1 MICEGTMET
10 YRLYYPNDFDLQ
22 LEPVALAIG
31 FFDGLHLG
39 HKEVIEKMIEIA
51 DEKNLKKA
59 VMTFDPHPSVVLNP
73 KARRTTYLTP
83 LVEKEKMLEEKG
95 IDYLFVV
102 NFSSDFAALSPDTF
116 VHEYL
121 INHNV
126 KEVIAGFDFSY
137 GQYGKGSITT
147 LKTYDDFNTTK
158 VLPFTE
164 DNEKISTTKIRELLL
179 SDRLEEANE
188 LLGRSYEI
196 NGVVVQGEKRGRT
209 IGFRTA
215 NIEPNGP
222 YLLPSLGVYAVT
234 MTIGTDETIY
244 RGVASIGKKPTFHDD
259 YKVTIEVHLIDF
271 DRTIYG
277 EEVSVYLHNFLRGE
291 KKFDGLD
298 DLIEAMTK
306 DKENAVKLLEKY
318 NE

>member
-1 MICEGTMET
+1 MKT
-10 YRLYYPNDFDLQ
+10 YRLYYSNDLSIEN
-22 LEPVALAIG
+22 EPIALALG

-39 HKEVIEKMIEIA
+39 HQQVIDTMIEIA
-51 DEKNLKKA
+51 EEKGLKKA

-73 KARRTTYLTP
+73 KMRRTTYITP
-83 LVEKEKMLEEKG
+83 LKEKEEMLKEKG

-116 VHEYL
+116 VKEYL
-121 INHNV
+121 ISNNV

-147 LKTYDDFNTTK
+147 LKTYDEFNTTK
-158 VLPFTE
+158 VLPINE
-164 DNEKISTTKIRELLL
+164 NEEKISTTKIRELLL
-179 SDRLEEANE
+179 SDKLEEANKI
-188 LLGRSYEI
+188 LGRPYQI

-215 NIEPNGP
+215 NIEPSGP
-222 YLLPSLGVYAVT
+222 FLLPSLGVYVVT
-234 MTIGTDETIY
+234 MTIGADDTIY
-244 RGVASIGKKPTFHDD
+244 RGVASIGKKPTFHED

-277 EEVSVYLHNFLRGE
+277 EEVSVYLHNYLRGE

-298 DLIEAMTK
+298 DLIEAMTI
-306 DKENAVKLLEKY
+306 DKENAIQLLEKF
-318 NE
+318 E

>member
-1 MICEGTMET
+1 MKT
-10 YRLYYPNDFDLQ
+10 YRLYYSNDLSIEN
-22 LEPVALAIG
+22 EPIALALG

-39 HKEVIEKMIEIA
+39 HQQVIDTMIEIA
-51 DEKNLKKA
+51 EEKGLKKA

-73 KARRTTYLTP
+73 KMRRTTYITP
-83 LVEKEKMLEEKG
+83 LKEKEEMLKAKG

-116 VHEYL
+116 VKEYL
-121 INHNV
+121 ISNNV

-147 LKTYDDFNTTK
+147 LKTYDEFNTTK
-158 VLPFTE
+158 VLPINE
-164 DNEKISTTKIRELLL
+164 NEEKISTTKIRELLL
-179 SDRLEEANE
+179 SNKLEEANKI
-188 LLGRSYEI
+188 LGRPYQI

-215 NIEPNGP
+215 NIEPSGP
-222 YLLPSLGVYAVT
+222 FLLPSLGVYAVT
-234 MTIGTDETIY
+234 MTIGADDTIY
-244 RGVASIGKKPTFHDD
+244 RGVASIGKKPTFHED

-277 EEVSVYLHNFLRGE
+277 EEVSVYLHNYLRGE

-298 DLIEAMTK
+298 DLIEAMTI
-306 DKENAVKLLEKY
+306 DKENAIQLLEKF
-318 NE
+318 E

>member
-1 MICEGTMET
+1 MTCEGFMKT
-10 YRLYYPNDFDLQ
+10 YRLYYPNDLSIEN
-22 LEPVALAIG
+22 EPIALALG

-39 HKEVIEKMIEIA
+39 HQQVIDTMIEIA
-51 DEKNLKKA
+51 EEKGLKKA

-73 KARRTTYLTP
+73 KMRRTTYITP
-83 LVEKEKMLEEKG
+83 LKEKEEMLKEKG

-116 VHEYL
+116 VKEYL
-121 INHNV
+121 ISNNV

-147 LKTYDDFNTTK
+147 LKTYDEFNTTK
-158 VLPFTE
+158 VLPINE
-164 DNEKISTTKIRELLL
+164 NEEKISTTKIRELLL
-179 SDRLEEANE
+179 SDKLEEANKI
-188 LLGRSYEI
+188 LGRPYQI

-215 NIEPNGP
+215 NIEPSGP
-222 YLLPSLGVYAVT
+222 FLLPSLGVYAVT
-234 MTIGTDETIY
+234 MMIGADDTIY
-244 RGVASIGKKPTFHDD
+244 RGVASIGKKPTFHED

-277 EEVSVYLHNFLRGE
+277 EEVSVYLHNYLRGE

-298 DLIEAMTK
+298 DLIEAMTI
-306 DKENAVKLLEKY
+306 DKENAIQLLEKF
-318 NE
+318 E

>member
-1 MICEGTMET
+1 MTCEGFMKT
-10 YRLYYPNDFDLQ
+10 YRLYYPNDLSIEN
-22 LEPVALAIG
+22 EPIALALG

-39 HKEVIEKMIEIA
+39 HQQVIDTMIEIA
-51 DEKNLKKA
+51 EEKGLKKA

-73 KARRTTYLTP
+73 KMRRTTYITP
-83 LVEKEKMLEEKG
+83 LKEKEEMLKAKG

-116 VHEYL
+116 VKEYL
-121 INHNV
+121 ISNNV

-147 LKTYDDFNTTK
+147 LKTYDEFNTTK
-158 VLPFTE
+158 VLPINE
-164 DNEKISTTKIRELLL
+164 NEEKISTTKIRELLL
-179 SDRLEEANE
+179 SNKLEEANKI
-188 LLGRSYEI
+188 LGRPYQI

-215 NIEPNGP
+215 NIEPSGP
-222 YLLPSLGVYAVT
+222 FLLPSLGVYAVT
-234 MTIGTDETIY
+234 MTIGADDTIY
-244 RGVASIGKKPTFHDD
+244 RGVASIGKKPTFHED

-277 EEVSVYLHNFLRGE
+277 EEVSVYLHNYLRGE

-298 DLIEAMTK
+298 DLIEAMTI
-306 DKENAVKLLEKY
+306 DKENAIQLLEKF
-318 NE
+318 E

>member
-1 MICEGTMET
+1 MTCEGFMKT
-10 YRLYYPNDFDLQ
+10 YRLYYPNDLSIEN
-22 LEPVALAIG
+22 EPIALALG

-39 HKEVIEKMIEIA
+39 HQQVIDTMIEIA
-51 DEKNLKKA
+51 EEKGLKKA

-73 KARRTTYLTP
+73 KMRRTTYITP
-83 LVEKEKMLEEKG
+83 LKEKEEMLKEKG

-102 NFSSDFAALSPDTF
+102 NFSSDFAALSHDTF
-116 VHEYL
+116 VKEYL
-121 INHNV
+121 ISNNV

-147 LKTYDDFNTTK
+147 LKTYDEFNTTK
-158 VLPFTE
+158 VLPINE
-164 DNEKISTTKIRELLL
+164 NEEKISTTKIRELLL
-179 SDRLEEANE
+179 SDKLEEANKI
-188 LLGRSYEI
+188 LGRPYQI

-215 NIEPNGP
+215 NIEPSGP
-222 YLLPSLGVYAVT
+222 FLLPSLGVYAVT
-234 MTIGTDETIY
+234 MTIGADDKIY
-244 RGVASIGKKPTFHDD
+244 RGVASIGKKPTFHED

-277 EEVSVYLHNFLRGE
+277 EEVSVYLHNYLRGE

-298 DLIEAMTK
+298 DLIEAMTI
-306 DKENAVKLLEKY
+306 DKENAIQLLEKF
-318 NE
+318 E

>member
-1 MICEGTMET
+1 MTCEGFMKT
-10 YRLYYPNDFDLQ
+10 YRLYYPNDLSIEN
-22 LEPVALAIG
+22 EPIALALG

-39 HKEVIEKMIEIA
+39 HQQVIDTMIEIA
-51 DEKNLKKA
+51 EEKGLKKA

-73 KARRTTYLTP
+73 KMRRTTYITP
-83 LVEKEKMLEEKG
+83 LKEKEEMLKEKG

-116 VHEYL
+116 VKKYL
-121 INHNV
+121 ISNNV

-147 LKTYDDFNTTK
+147 LKTYDEFNTTK
-158 VLPFTE
+158 VLPINE
-164 DNEKISTTKIRELLL
+164 NEEKISTTKIRELLL
-179 SDRLEEANE
+179 SDKLEEANKI
-188 LLGRSYEI
+188 LGRPYQI

-215 NIEPNGP
+215 NIEPSGP
-222 YLLPSLGVYAVT
+222 FLLPSLGVYAVT
-234 MTIGTDETIY
+234 MTIGADDTIY
-244 RGVASIGKKPTFHDD
+244 RGVASIGKKPTFHED

-277 EEVSVYLHNFLRGE
+277 EEVSVYLHNYLRGE

-298 DLIEAMTK
+298 DLIEAMTI
-306 DKENAVKLLEKY
+306 DKENAIQLLEKF
-318 NE
+318 E

>member
-1 MICEGTMET
+1 MTCEGFMKT
-10 YRLYYPNDFDLQ
+10 YRLYYSNDLSIEN
-22 LEPVALAIG
+22 EPIALALG

-39 HKEVIEKMIEIA
+39 HQQVIDTMIEIA
-51 DEKNLKKA
+51 EEKGLKKA

-73 KARRTTYLTP
+73 KMRRTTYITP
-83 LVEKEKMLEEKG
+83 LKEKEEMLKAKG

-116 VHEYL
+116 VKEYL
-121 INHNV
+121 ISNNV

-147 LKTYDDFNTTK
+147 LKTYDEFNTTK
-158 VLPFTE
+158 VLPINE
-164 DNEKISTTKIRELLL
+164 NEEKISTTKIRELLL
-179 SDRLEEANE
+179 SNKLEEANKI
-188 LLGRSYEI
+188 LGRPYQI

-215 NIEPNGP
+215 NIEPSGP
-222 YLLPSLGVYAVT
+222 FLLPSLGVYAVT
-234 MTIGTDETIY
+234 MTIGADDTIY
-244 RGVASIGKKPTFHDD
+244 RGVASIGKKPTFHED

-277 EEVSVYLHNFLRGE
+277 EEVSVYLHNYLRGE

-298 DLIEAMTK
+298 DLIEAMTI
-306 DKENAVKLLEKY
+306 DKENAIQLLEKF
-318 NE
+318 E

>member
-1 MICEGTMET
+1 MTCEGFMKT
-10 YRLYYPNDFDLQ
+10 YRLYYSNDLSIEN
-22 LEPVALAIG
+22 EPIALALG

-39 HKEVIEKMIEIA
+39 HQQVIDTMIEIA
-51 DEKNLKKA
+51 EEKGLKKA

-73 KARRTTYLTP
+73 KMRRTTYITP
-83 LVEKEKMLEEKG
+83 LKEKEEMLKAKG

-116 VHEYL
+116 VKEYL
-121 INHNV
+121 ISNNV

-147 LKTYDDFNTTK
+147 LKTYDEFNTTK
-158 VLPFTE
+158 VLPINE
-164 DNEKISTTKIRELLL
+164 NEEKISTTKIRELLL
-179 SDRLEEANE
+179 SDKLEEANKI
-188 LLGRSYEI
+188 LGRPYQI

-215 NIEPNGP
+215 NIEPSGP
-222 YLLPSLGVYAVT
+222 FLLPSLGVYAVT
-234 MTIGTDETIY
+234 MTIGADDTIY
-244 RGVASIGKKPTFHDD
+244 RGVASIGKKPTFHED

-277 EEVSVYLHNFLRGE
+277 EEVSVYLHNYLRGE

-298 DLIEAMTK
+298 DLIEAMTI
-306 DKENAVKLLEKY
+306 DKENAIQLLEKF
-318 NE
+318 E

>member
-1 MICEGTMET
+1 MTCEGFMKT
-10 YRLYYPNDFDLQ
+10 YRLYYPNDLSIEN
-22 LEPVALAIG
+22 EPIALALG

-39 HKEVIEKMIEIA
+39 HQKVIDTMIEIA
-51 DEKNLKKA
+51 EEKGLKKA

-73 KARRTTYLTP
+73 KMRRTTYITP
-83 LVEKEKMLEEKG
+83 LKEKEEMLKEKG

-116 VHEYL
+116 VKEYL
-121 INHNV
+121 ISNNV

-147 LKTYDDFNTTK
+147 LKTYDEFNTTK
-158 VLPFTE
+158 VLPINE
-164 DNEKISTTKIRELLL
+164 NEEKISTTKIRELLL
-179 SDRLEEANE
+179 SDKLEEANKI
-188 LLGRSYEI
+188 LGRPYQI

-215 NIEPNGP
+215 NIEPSGP
-222 YLLPSLGVYAVT
+222 FLLPSLGVYAVT
-234 MTIGTDETIY
+234 MTIGADDTIY
-244 RGVASIGKKPTFHDD
+244 RGVASIGKKPTFHKD

-277 EEVSVYLHNFLRGE
+277 EEVSVYLHNYLRGE

-298 DLIEAMTK
+298 DLIEAMTI
-306 DKENAVKLLEKY
+306 DKENAIQLLEKF
-318 NE
+318 E

>member
-1 MICEGTMET
+1 MTCEGFMKT
-10 YRLYYPNDFDLQ
+10 YRLYYPNDLSIEN
-22 LEPVALAIG
+22 EPIALALG

-39 HKEVIEKMIEIA
+39 HQQVIDTMIEIA
-51 DEKNLKKA
+51 EEKRLKKA

-73 KARRTTYLTP
+73 KMRRTTYITP
-83 LVEKEKMLEEKG
+83 LKEKEEMLKEKG

-116 VHEYL
+116 VKEYL
-121 INHNV
+121 ISNNV

-147 LKTYDDFNTTK
+147 LKTYDEFNTTK
-158 VLPFTE
+158 VLPINE
-164 DNEKISTTKIRELLL
+164 NEEKISTTKIRELLL
-179 SDRLEEANE
+179 SDKLEEANKI
-188 LLGRSYEI
+188 LGRPYQI

-215 NIEPNGP
+215 NIEPSGP
-222 YLLPSLGVYAVT
+222 FLLPSLGVYAVT
-234 MTIGTDETIY
+234 MTIGADDTIY
-244 RGVASIGKKPTFHDD
+244 RGVASIGKKPTFHED

-277 EEVSVYLHNFLRGE
+277 EEVSVYLHNYLRGE

-298 DLIEAMTK
+298 DLIEAMTI
-306 DKENAVKLLEKY
+306 DKENAIQLLEKF
-318 NE
+318 E

>member
-1 MICEGTMET
+1 MTCEGFMKT
-10 YRLYYPNDFDLQ
+10 YRLYYSNDLSIEN
-22 LEPVALAIG
+22 EPIALALG

-39 HKEVIEKMIEIA
+39 HQQVIDTMIEIA
-51 DEKNLKKA
+51 EEKGLKKA

-73 KARRTTYLTP
+73 KMRRTTYITP
-83 LVEKEKMLEEKG
+83 LKEKEEMLKAKG

-116 VHEYL
+116 VKEYL
-121 INHNV
+121 ISNNV

-147 LKTYDDFNTTK
+147 LKTYNEFNTTK
-158 VLPFTE
+158 VLPINE
-164 DNEKISTTKIRELLL
+164 NEEKISTTKIRELLL
-179 SDRLEEANE
+179 SDKLEEANKI
-188 LLGRSYEI
+188 LGRPYQI

-215 NIEPNGP
+215 NIEPSGP
-222 YLLPSLGVYAVT
+222 FLLPSLGVYAVT
-234 MTIGTDETIY
+234 MTIGADDTIY
-244 RGVASIGKKPTFHDD
+244 RGVASIGKKPTFHKD

-277 EEVSVYLHNFLRGE
+277 EEVSVYLHNYLRGE

-298 DLIEAMTK
+298 DLIEAMTI
-306 DKENAVKLLEKY
+306 DKENAIQLLEKF
-318 NE
+318 E

>member
-1 MICEGTMET
+1 MKT
-10 YRLYYPNDFDLQ
+10 YRLYYSNDLSIEN
-22 LEPVALAIG
+22 EPIALALG

-39 HKEVIEKMIEIA
+39 HQQVIDTMIEIA
-51 DEKNLKKA
+51 EEKGLKKA

-73 KARRTTYLTP
+73 KMRRTTYITP
-83 LVEKEKMLEEKG
+83 LKEKEEMLKAKG

-116 VHEYL
+116 VKEYL
-121 INHNV
+121 ISNNV

-147 LKTYDDFNTTK
+147 LKTYNEFNTTK
-158 VLPFTE
+158 VLPINE
-164 DNEKISTTKIRELLL
+164 NEEKISTTKIRELLL
-179 SDRLEEANE
+179 SDKLEEANKI
-188 LLGRSYEI
+188 LGRPYQI

-215 NIEPNGP
+215 NIEPSGP
-222 YLLPSLGVYAVT
+222 FLLPSLGVYAVT
-234 MTIGTDETIY
+234 MTIGADDTIY
-244 RGVASIGKKPTFHDD
+244 RGVASIGKKPTFHKD

-277 EEVSVYLHNFLRGE
+277 EEVSVYLHNYLRGE

-298 DLIEAMTK
+298 DLIEAMTI
-306 DKENAVKLLEKY
+306 DKENAIQLLEKF
-318 NE
+318 E

>member
-1 MICEGTMET
+1 MTCEGFMKT
-10 YRLYYPNDFDLQ
+10 YRLYYPNDLSIEN
-22 LEPVALAIG
+22 EPIALALG

-39 HKEVIEKMIEIA
+39 HQQVIDTMIEIA
-51 DEKNLKKA
+51 EEKRLKKA
-59 VMTFDPHPSVVLNP
+59 VMTFEPHPSVVLNP
-73 KARRTTYLTP
+73 KMRRTTYITP
-83 LVEKEKMLEEKG
+83 LKEKEEMLEEKG

-116 VHEYL
+116 VKEYL
-121 INHNV
+121 ISNNV

-147 LKTYDDFNTTK
+147 LKTYDEFNTTK
-158 VLPFTE
+158 VLPINE
-164 DNEKISTTKIRELLL
+164 NEEKISTTKIRELLL
-179 SDRLEEANE
+179 SDKLEEANKI
-188 LLGRSYEI
+188 LGRPYQI

-215 NIEPNGP
+215 NIEPSGP
-222 YLLPSLGVYAVT
+222 FLLPSLGVYAVT
-234 MTIGTDETIY
+234 MTIGADDTIY
-244 RGVASIGKKPTFHDD
+244 RGVASIGKKPTFHED

-277 EEVSVYLHNFLRGE
+277 EEVSVYLHNYLRGE

-298 DLIEAMTK
+298 DLIEAMTI
-306 DKENAVKLLEKY
+306 DKENAIQLLEKF
-318 NE
+318 E

>member
-1 MICEGTMET
+1 MTCEGFMKT
-10 YRLYYPNDFDLQ
+10 YRLYYPNDLSIEN
-22 LEPVALAIG
+22 EPIALALG

-39 HKEVIEKMIEIA
+39 HQQVIDTMIEIA
-51 DEKNLKKA
+51 EEKGLKKA

-73 KARRTTYLTP
+73 KMRRTTYITP
-83 LVEKEKMLEEKG
+83 LKEKEEMLKEKG

-116 VHEYL
+116 VKEYL
-121 INHNV
+121 ISNNV

-147 LKTYDDFNTTK
+147 LKTYDEFNTTK
-158 VLPFTE
+158 VLPINE
-164 DNEKISTTKIRELLL
+164 NEEKISTTKIRELLL
-179 SDRLEEANE
+179 SDKLEEANKI
-188 LLGRSYEI
+188 LGRPYQI

-215 NIEPNGP
+215 NIEPSGP
-222 YLLPSLGVYAVT
+222 FLLPSLGVYAVT
-234 MTIGTDETIY
+234 MTIGADDTIY
-244 RGVASIGKKPTFHDD
+244 RGVASIGKKPTFHED

-277 EEVSVYLHNFLRGE
+277 EEVSVYLHNYLRGE

-298 DLIEAMTK
+298 DLIEAMTI
-306 DKENAVKLLEKY
+306 DKENAIQLLEKF
-318 NE
+318 E

>member
-1 MICEGTMET
+1 M
-10 YRLYYPNDFDLQ
+10 
-22 LEPVALAIG
+22 
-31 FFDGLHLG
+31 
-39 HKEVIEKMIEIA
+39 
-51 DEKNLKKA
+51 
-59 VMTFDPHPSVVLNP
+59 
-73 KARRTTYLTP
+73 
-83 LVEKEKMLEEKG
+83 
-95 IDYLFVV
+95 
-102 NFSSDFAALSPDTF
+102 
-116 VHEYL
+116 
-121 INHNV
+121 
-126 KEVIAGFDFSY
+126 
-137 GQYGKGSITT
+137 
-147 LKTYDDFNTTK
+147 
-158 VLPFTE
+158 PFTE

-179 SDRLEEANE
+179 SDQLEEANE
-188 LLGRSYEI
+188 LLGREYEI

-234 MTIGTDETIY
+234 MTIGTDDTIY

-277 EEVSVYLHNFLRGE
+277 EEVTVYLHNFLRGE

>member
-1 MICEGTMET
+1 MKT
-10 YRLYYPNDFDLQ
+10 YRLYYPNDLSIEN
-22 LEPVALAIG
+22 EPIALALG

-39 HKEVIEKMIEIA
+39 HQQVIDTMIEIA
-51 DEKNLKKA
+51 EEKGLKKA

-73 KARRTTYLTP
+73 KMRRTTYITP
-83 LVEKEKMLEEKG
+83 LKEKEEMLKEKG

-116 VHEYL
+116 VKEYL
-121 INHNV
+121 ISNNV

-147 LKTYDDFNTTK
+147 LKTYDEFNTTK
-158 VLPFTE
+158 VLPINE
-164 DNEKISTTKIRELLL
+164 NEEKISTTKIRELLL
-179 SDRLEEANE
+179 SDKLEEANKI
-188 LLGRSYEI
+188 LGRPYQI

-215 NIEPNGP
+215 NIEPSGP
-222 YLLPSLGVYAVT
+222 FLLPSLGVYAVT
-234 MTIGTDETIY
+234 MTIGADDTIY
-244 RGVASIGKKPTFHDD
+244 RGVASIGKKPTFHED

-277 EEVSVYLHNFLRGE
+277 EEVSVYLHNYLRGE

-298 DLIEAMTK
+298 DLIEAMTI
-306 DKENAVKLLEKY
+306 DKENAIQLLEKF
-318 NE
+318 E